1 MNKILM
7 DDYDAGFMDAVKLI
21 KGKLDLI
28 IEDQALSCEEDKGQQ
43 RDLLLLELVKQ
54 KLFQE

>member
-7 DDYDAGFMDAVKLI
+7 DDYDAGFMDAVKLLE
-21 KGKLDLI
+21 KKLDSL
-28 IEDQALSCEEDKGQQ
+28 IEDQAIACEEDKAQQ
-43 RDLLLLELVKQ
+43 KDLFFLEFIKQ

>member
-1 MNKILM
+1 M